1 MKRITLRLPDD
12 LHETLQSLAATE
24 NRSLNAQIIHLLQQ
38 VQATQANHEPTTVTA
53 AAKNHRHREL

>member
-12 LHETLQSLAATE
+12 LHETLQSLAMDE
-24 NRSLNAQIIHLLQQ
+24 NRSLNAQIIHLLRQ
-38 VQATQANHEPTTVTA
+38 VQATQADHEPSIVTV